1 MVASQVQDS
10 ETRRILRE
18 MLTENTGRAMC
29 DSGDYYGRNW
39 QMNQGKDFDAMP
51 ASILRAYVRKD
62 QLDLELT
69 HNVYHWLAEKLDYA
83 PKMDRMFRRFS
94 DRRNGDSWLQEM
106 EEFTSRLE
114 QHGATGI
121 YGDGSPMT
129 VNTYNGE
136 DLLSQVL
143 QYCYFEFQHESYV
156 LLQIHG
162 GCDVRGGYTRPRAFT
177 LNSELNIFDNA
188 RAVLYPDPQGFT
200 DRHQLNMF
208 TGRTCEDTAPN
219 WFTDD
224 GCHFYSEG
232 AGRQQRLENFP
243 ASEDADDR
251 GKGIIYVDEDCN
263 LYCPISGRKL
273 FPSFF

>member
-1 MVASQVQDS
+1 MVASQIQDS
-10 ETRRILRE
+10 ETRRILRG
-18 MLTENTGRAMC
+18 MLCENTGRAML

-39 QMNQGKDFDAMP
+39 QMNQGKDFDSMP
-51 ASILRAYVRKD
+51 ASTLRAYVRKNE
-62 QLDLELT
+62 LDLEIT

-83 PKMDRMFRRFS
+83 PVMDAKFRRFS
-94 DRRNGDSWLQEM
+94 DRQQDTHSLDDMVHFAEL
-106 EEFTSRLE
+106 LE
-114 QHGATGI
+114 KRGATGI

-129 VNTYNGE
+129 ENTYNGA

-143 QYCYFEFQHESYV
+143 QYCYFEYEHESYV

-224 GCHFYSEG
+224 GYHFHSEG
-232 AGRQQRLENFP
+232 AGRQERLSDFP
-243 ASEDADDR
+243 ASEDADDK
-251 GKGIIYVDEDCN
+251 GKGIIYVDEDHN